1 MREAEEAKRKAEEEE
16 ASRVFEEY
24 VEDFA
29 SEKKKSGP
37 GFVRA
42 SGSGGQTYTPR
53 APKGFNEDEPRV
65 SFTFSCQVVPHLCS

>member
-42 SGSGGQTYTPR
+42 SVSGGQTYTPR

-65 SFTFSCQVVPHLCS
+65 SFTFSRQVVLHLCS